1 MALIGNKGDTP
12 DEQVDTVKEFHEAEK
27 NILWKQDPM
36 QALKYEAVESRKKW
50 NFISRFTITLLIVLT
65 FLFLVWL
72 LFYAEL
78 PQDSRDLINIMVG
91 AYVAVLAKSTDYWF
105 KDKDD
110 PEHKE
115 TADMNGNGNGN
126 GNGEASPE

>member
-1 MALIGNKGDTP
+1 MATRKNRIGDDKINTETDFIDSSEEKLW
-12 DEQVDTVKEFHEAEK
+12 EQNPMEALRYEK
-27 NILWKQDPM
+27 I
-36 QALKYEAVESRKKW
+36 ETRKKLNW
-50 NFISRFTITLLIVLT
+50 WARFSLSLIVVLT

-78 PQDSRDLINIMVG
+78 PQASRDLVNIMVG

-110 PEHKE
+110 PEQKE
-115 TADMNGNGNGN
+115 TENVSQNGNNDTI
-126 GNGEASPE
+126 